1 MNLLDAF
8 DIKRKGHELISLVG
22 AGGKTTTMFT
32 LAQALKSLHKRI
44 LVTTTTNIFYP
55 EKKECDAVI
64 VNDEPDPGLF
74 QAVSAGTITVLGS
87 GIVNGGKLAGVS
99 KAFIDKLHKEN
110 LFDCILVECDGAKH
124 RPIKAAAH
132 YEPVVPASTTKTI
145 GVIGLDAVGK
155 PIDEKYV
162 HRPELFCAAV
172 KRCMGEMIDPE
183 TVINLIVSP
192 QGLFKGVPAGCAKY
206 ALLNKADNTQQKEDA
221 GAILTGL
228 LKRETIPVD
237 CCIIGSLAK
246 GRIYP

>member
-1 MNLLDAF
+1 VNIVTAFEINLNLP
-8 DIKRKGHELISLVG
+8 ELVCFIG
-22 AGGKTTTMFT
+22 AGGKTTTMFA

-44 LVTTTTNIFYP
+44 LVTTTTNIFCP
-55 EKKECDAVI
+55 EKHECDAVI
-64 VNDEPDPGLF
+64 VNDEPDPENF
-74 QAVSAGTITVLGS
+74 HTVTDGTITALGS

-99 KAFIDKLHKEN
+99 KAFIDKLHQKN
-110 LFDCILVECDGAKH
+110 LFECILVECDGSKN

-132 YEPVVPASTTKTI
+132 YEPVVPANTTKTI

-155 PIDEKYV
+155 PIAEQYV
-162 HRPELFCAAV
+162 HRPELFCAV
-172 KRCMGEMIDPE
+172 VNRCMGEIIDSE
-183 TVINLIVSP
+183 AVVNLIVSP

-206 ALLNKADNTQQKEDA
+206 VLLNKADNAQLKENA

-228 LKRETIPVD
+228 LKRDAVPVD